1 LDGIDICL
9 SLLYQIETANRNSK
23 LKQIS
28 DMPKQLKR
36 EAITEIKSNHKLF
49 STICDLLDIK
59 PGGLMSNLNRN
70 SERLT
75 QHEVLMAIA
84 KEMGLTPNDILENEF
99 AKAV

>member
-1 LDGIDICL
+1 
-9 SLLYQIETANRNSK
+9 
-23 LKQIS
+23 
-28 DMPKQLKR
+28 MPKQLKR
-36 EAITEIKSNHKLF
+36 EAIVEIKNNSKLF
-49 STICDLLDIK
+49 STICDLLEIK

-84 KEMGLTPNDILENEF
+84 EEMGLTPNEILVDEKEV